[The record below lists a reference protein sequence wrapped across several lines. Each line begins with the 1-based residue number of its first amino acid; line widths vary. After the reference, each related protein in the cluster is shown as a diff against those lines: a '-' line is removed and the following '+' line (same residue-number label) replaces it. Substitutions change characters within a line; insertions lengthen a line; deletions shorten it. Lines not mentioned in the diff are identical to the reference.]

1 MNKFFLIMTFLFSFQ
16 SLWAVDKHPRVAELE
31 DKIKKDADSYLEA
44 RFPGLPFS
52 VTVSIDPLRRSFNS
66 NYNPKGEVLPYYA
79 LDEENIQDEWD
90 DPTVTLYSLI
100 NRVKK
105 IYVTVQVPESL
116 NEEEL
121 AEVKIS
127 LSQVLRLLPARDTIE
142 ITKRKWTLMPNL
154 MTYALSVI
162 GIILLLLL
170 GMFIIAITSTKNVSK
185 ALENVQAYL
194 KSGGGGMTPPKA
206 TSTSASQRNPGGSG
220 ANGDIRFNDPIKVRE
235 VALLKVDDIVK
246 NKDLMRLENLR
257 LLDEIGQDNPH
268 ALGALLNLFPIEL
281 QKNFFSFSN
290 GSHWMEALSKPGELT
305 LKTLETLEAL
315 GSVKTTEFR
324 ENWEKLLIQI
334 WRMGHEASPFLK
346 SMKPDEAMALLGS
359 MPKFISLPLARGTF
373 PGSWASLLDSRQEFK
388 HFDDATCKELFE
400 KSLKIMPLTQ
410 FEVLETYQKDMELL
424 RYVEQADIRTEQ
436 EIYEASPADSMINWL
451 RPPFYILFNQPQ
463 SILQTVANAFDIED
477 WATALF
483 NVPRDQRKVVEKEF
497 SEKEKFYYYELLQG
511 LDKNNPNIQDV
522 TQVRNQMARYLN
534 EVLQNSSQDTITD
547 NQEEPQQNDSNE
559 SAA

>member
-1 MNKFFLIMTFLFSFQ
+1 MTFLFSFQ

-170 GMFIIAITSTKNVSK
+170 GMFIIAITS
-185 ALENVQAYL
+185 
-194 KSGGGGMTPPKA
+194 
-206 TSTSASQRNPGGSG
+206 
-220 ANGDIRFNDPIKVRE
+220 
-235 VALLKVDDIVK
+235 
-246 NKDLMRLENLR
+246 
-257 LLDEIGQDNPH
+257 
-268 ALGALLNLFPIEL
+268 
-281 QKNFFSFSN
+281 
-290 GSHWMEALSKPGELT
+290 
-305 LKTLETLEAL
+305 
-315 GSVKTTEFR
+315 
-324 ENWEKLLIQI
+324 
-334 WRMGHEASPFLK
+334 
-346 SMKPDEAMALLGS
+346 
-359 MPKFISLPLARGTF
+359 
-373 PGSWASLLDSRQEFK
+373 
-388 HFDDATCKELFE
+388 
-400 KSLKIMPLTQ
+400 
-410 FEVLETYQKDMELL
+410 
-424 RYVEQADIRTEQ
+424 
-436 EIYEASPADSMINWL
+436 
-451 RPPFYILFNQPQ
+451 
-463 SILQTVANAFDIED
+463 
-477 WATALF
+477 
-483 NVPRDQRKVVEKEF
+483 
-497 SEKEKFYYYELLQG
+497 
-511 LDKNNPNIQDV
+511 
-522 TQVRNQMARYLN
+522 
-534 EVLQNSSQDTITD
+534 
-547 NQEEPQQNDSNE
+547 
-559 SAA
+559 